1 MNRQQF
7 INMQQMGSTSL
18 PNLLIAHYEQLGLNE
33 SQMMVMLKIKMNEEQ
48 GVFFQTFEE
57 LSQGMTISAEEC
69 AYMVQHLIQKGF
81 ISIQPFEDRSGIQHD
96 RYSVEPL
103 WGVLYDFLET
113 KQAKEVQKQQVQAEK
128 SLYALFEDEFGRPL
142 SPLEGET
149 LSIWMDQDHHDAE
162 MIRLALREAVLSGK
176 LNFRYIDRIL
186 FEWKK
191 KGLKT
196 AKEAKEHS
204 QHFRSQQ
211 KTPPSNEETS
221 TYKRQVPFYNWL
233 EQ

>member
-7 INMQQMGSTSL
+7 IDLQQMGDTSL

-33 SQMMVMLKIKMNEEQ
+33 THLIVLLKIKMNEEQ
-48 GVFFQTFEE
+48 GIFFQTFEE
-57 LSQGMTISAEEC
+57 LSNGMTITAQEC
-69 AYMVQHLIQKGF
+69 AYIVQTLIQKGF
-81 ISIQPFEDRSGIQHD
+81 ISIQPFEDRAGIQHD
-96 RYSVEPL
+96 KYSIKPL
-103 WGVLYDFLET
+103 WGIIYDFLET
-113 KQAKEVQKQQVQAEK
+113 QQAKAKQQNNQQAEK
-128 SLYALFEDEFGRPL
+128 SLYALFEEEFGRPL

-149 LSIWMDQDHHDAE
+149 LSIWMDQDHHDAA

-176 LNFRYIDRIL
+176 LSFRYIDRIL

-191 KGLKT
+191 KGLKS
-196 AKEAKEHS
+196 AEEAREHS
-204 QHFRSQQ
+204 QHFRSQSQ
-211 KTPPSNEETS
+211 SKGTKQDQT